1 MILSPLLGFFVE
13 PVDVFL
19 ELTTIDSPHAA
30 APDLDSGELAG
41 TDERVDLGHA
51 DAQVGGNSVQGEET
65 RFDLGHRRTIAV
77 VRVGYLNLR
86 TFAIVWRPLPGGGRR
101 WL

>member
-1 MILSPLLGFFVE
+1 MVLRPLLGLFVE

-19 ELTTIDSPHAA
+19 ELTPIDPPHPAP
-30 APDLDSGELAG
+30 PDLDSGELAG
-41 TDERVDLGHA
+41 TDERIDLRHA
-51 DAQVGGNSVQGEET
+51 DAQVGGHVVQGEEA
-65 RFDLGHRRTIAV
+65 RFDLGHRRTIAA

-86 TFAIVWRPLPGGGRR
+86 TFALVWRPLAEGGAP